1 MKKFYFILAFAVFFL
16 LSNKVFSQVQISERT
31 DRTPT
36 EKQAV
41 RMTQEDLEKRQQIEE
56 SKNSKKIEEIHIS
69 IKAKKEMLENT
80 NDESLK
86 FVLNEEIQS
95 LQDELKATEQRHK
108 VEIISTT
115 PKSK

>member
-1 MKKFYFILAFAVFFL
+1 M
-16 LSNKVFSQVQISERT
+16 S
-31 DRTPT
+31 
-36 EKQAV
+36 
-41 RMTQEDLEKRQQIEE
+41 QEDLAKKQQIEE
-56 SKNSKKIEEIHIS
+56 SKNSKIEEIHIS

-80 NDESLK
+80 NDQSLK
-86 FVLNEEIQS
+86 VVLNEEIQS